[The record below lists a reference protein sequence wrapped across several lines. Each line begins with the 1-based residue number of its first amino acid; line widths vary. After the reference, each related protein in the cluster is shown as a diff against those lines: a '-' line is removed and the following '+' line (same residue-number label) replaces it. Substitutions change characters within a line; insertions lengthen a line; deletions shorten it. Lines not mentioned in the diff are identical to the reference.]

1 MYDSST
7 SAFLRKPE
15 LRTRLIPLDNRVIIN
30 VLPEGVAFD
39 ALAYTH
45 DTDGNLTL
53 SDGTGFELDI
63 SNEAKP
69 RNEAKPTMSVTVVRK
84 IDDDCAGSRPR

>member
-1 MYDSST
+1 MRARHDRE
-7 SAFLRKPE
+7 A
-15 LRTRLIPLDNRVIIN
+15 D
-30 VLPEGVAFD
+30 GQ
-39 ALAYTH
+39 LAYSERIGPSEAPATSITSPAVNKPTSSAIVGALLH
-45 DTDGNLTL
+45 
-53 SDGTGFELDI
+53 SRPDI